1 MIKLQKGLFKGNG
14 RLTQYFGSNA
24 SAYAK
29 FGLKGHN
36 GIDYG
41 IPNGTELYS
50 AINGKVTEVAN
61 DTTGYGKYVKI
72 ENDQAGVIYGHLQS
86 FKVKVG
92 DVVKAGQL
100 IGLSN
105 NSGNSTGPHLHFGVF
120 PKPRNRNN
128 GYAGYIDPFDKKLVT
143 WVDKLDEG
151 STTGETPIYVEISP
165 SKKLPDDF
173 YKINEFKKLK
183 DRKLVKGDEAFD
195 TLMSIL
201 LTTDE
206 DRNRAVA
213 ELEEQ
218 KKHFD
223 EEVEALNKTRKQ
235 LLKEQKEAF
244 DSEREAY
251 ETRIKELEEKLSIS
265 NNDMAKKEI
274 GSPAL
279 SLNKSDAKKWAKN
292 TAIFFAP
299 VLLTALLTL
308 VNEIPKEATWG
319 VIALFVVNVVI
330 DLVRKFIKDNSK

>member
-61 DTTGYGKYVKI
+61 DVKGYGKYVKI
-72 ENDQAGVIYGHLQS
+72 ENDEAGIIYGHLQEW
-86 FKVKVG
+86 KVKVG

-151 STTGETPIYVEISP
+151 STTGETPIYIEFSP
-165 SKKLPDDF
+165 SKKLPDEF

-183 DRKLVKGDEAFD
+183 DRKIVKGDEAFD

-206 DRNRAVA
+206 DRNRAIA

-235 LLKEQKEAF
+235 LIKEQKEAF
-244 DSEREAY
+244 DVERTTLEG
-251 ETRIKELEEKLSIS
+251 RIQELEEKLSNS
-265 NNDMAKKEI
+265 TNNMAKEEI
-274 GSPAL
+274 G
-279 SLNKSDAKKWAKN
+279 KKWYTSKTIWIAVVGAL
-292 TAIFFAP
+292 TSIAVAVQAQYPEVAFVGIAIS
-299 VLLTALLTL
+299 VLQ
-308 VNEIPKEATWG
+308 
-319 VIALFVVNVVI
+319 VVNRFLTEQPVQ
-330 DLVRKFIKDNSK
+330 KSIK

>member
-1 MIKLQKGLFKGNG
+1 MIKLQKGLFKGDG

-72 ENDQAGVIYGHLQS
+72 ENDEAGVIYGHMQS
-86 FKVKVG
+86 WKVKVG
-92 DVVKAGQL
+92 DKVKAGQL

-143 WVDKLDEG
+143 WVDKLDGG
-151 STTGETPIYVEISP
+151 STTGETPIYVDFDP
-165 SKKLPDDF
+165 SKKLPDEF
-173 YKINEFKKLK
+173 YKITEFKKLK

-201 LTTDE
+201 LSVDE
-206 DRNRAVA
+206 DRNRATA

-223 EEVEALNKTRKQ
+223 DETKALIEAGKTKLQEQDKAFMDRETALKERIQELETQINNLTKKDMEQSKRFTLNKVDGMK
-235 LLKEQKEAF
+235 
-244 DSEREAY
+244 
-251 ETRIKELEEKLSIS
+251 
-265 NNDMAKKEI
+265 I
-274 GSPAL
+274 GKGAL
-279 SLNKSDAKKWAKN
+279 IA
-292 TAIFFAP
+292 
-299 VLLTALLTL
+299 VLGALLTYISAVVTDIDFGTYTPL
-308 VNEIPKEATWG
+308 VVAFWG
-319 VIALFVVNVVI
+319 VFANTAW
-330 DLVRKFIKDNSK
+330 KFLKD